1 MYSVLIQNGK
11 TMESFRQFYSI
22 FMEAIDAGNIG
33 VCQWMEAGTTID
45 TTVPELYNLTNDKEE
60 WRAIIVRIEDD
71 ECADAFPASPANPY
85 DFIANTSADICTRE
99 NPVPLVRLTQML
111 GGVPAPPMRF
121 ECDILNEANKA
132 PRMIYRPVIRE
143 ADQAAYRELSDKY
156 HFDGKP
162 PSEIIL
168 VSLRF
173 RQDNRLEKVQK
184 IWQLP
189 KEADSS
195 EFWKR
200 NGYPSIC
207 RFTFYEMER
216 QGPVQKTADLF
227 KAWTAVLLFALNEID
242 PSTLQA
248 YKLHRIEVEFDR
260 ETMCSTIQK
269 CVSRTLGIRQ
279 FISKSIQHEI
289 EEKINQESTLPD
301 YRLVAPVVLK
311 VPARKNYYA
320 KPEAFN
326 LTAESGT
333 SDMAAW
339 KEMQETAE
347 ACVRGVNTCAQ
358 RALDRTADRMRHYC
372 CYTDSEV
379 LPLDAYQTEDLRNE
393 LELLYNKVF
402 DLRAE
407 LPCHEAAD
415 MEAMDVI
422 AKSVKDK
429 ILRRVT
435 TRQAVWGYLIAA
447 AVFILSF
454 IPAVT
459 LFNRQ
464 HLGSWQGI
472 VLAVIVSA
480 LSFAGA
486 ELLLLLVQQGELR
499 AGVRRFNSFVT
510 AVVTRV
516 SESASKFSC
525 YMGDI
530 VSHVHGSSYLLMAQR
545 RRFLRN
551 EAQHYKQN
559 HVTALNLFLADLKQ
573 WSMAF
578 HLPVSFEA
586 AEVDDSFV
594 MEPEIAPCHNPMY
607 TFESHASYSVPV
619 NHTGDQVEA
628 PFGFIRRFNIIRE
641 ELYDDAR

>member
-11 TMESFRQFYSI
+11 TMESFQQFYSI
-22 FMEAIDAGNIG
+22 FMEAIDAGNVG

-45 TTVPELYNLTNDKEE
+45 TTVPELYELTNDKEE
-60 WRAIIVRIEDD
+60 WRAIIVCMEDD
-71 ECADAFPASPANPY
+71 ECGDAFPASPANPY
-85 DFIANTSADICTRE
+85 DFIANASADTCTHE

-111 GGVPAPPMRF
+111 GGVPTPQMHF
-121 ECDILNEANKA
+121 ECDILNEENKA

-143 ADQAAYRELSDKY
+143 EDQAAYRELSAKY
-156 HFDGKP
+156 HFNGKP
-162 PSEIIL
+162 PVEIIL

-173 RQDNRLEKVQK
+173 RQDNRLEKLQK
-184 IWQLP
+184 IWQLA

-260 ETMCSTIQK
+260 AKMCGTIQN
-269 CVSRTLGIRQ
+269 CVSRTLGVRQ
-279 FISKSIQHEI
+279 FISKSIQREI
-289 EEKINQESTLPD
+289 EEKINRESVLPD
-301 YRLVAPVVLK
+301 YRLEAPVVLK
-311 VPARKNYYA
+311 LPPRKNYYA
-320 KPEAFN
+320 NPEAFK
-326 LTAESGT
+326 LTAETGT

-339 KEMQETAE
+339 KEMQEAAE
-347 ACVRGVNTCAQ
+347 SGMRGVNTCAQ
-358 RALDRTADRMRHYC
+358 RALDRTADRLRHYC
-372 CYTDSEV
+372 RYTEHEV
-379 LPLDAYQTEDLRNE
+379 LPLDVYQTEDLRSE
-393 LELLYNKVF
+393 LDQLYGKVF
-402 DLRAE
+402 DLRAD
-407 LPCHEAAD
+407 LPCNEAAD
-415 MEAMDVI
+415 MKAMDTFSS
-422 AKSVKDK
+422 KVKEK
-429 ILRRVT
+429 LLRRVT
-435 TRQAVWGYLIAA
+435 TRQAVLGYLIAA
-447 AVFILSF
+447 VVFVLSF
-454 IPAVT
+454 VPAAV
-459 LFNRQ
+459 LFSRQ
-464 HLGSWQGI
+464 GLGSWQGI
-472 VLAVIVSA
+472 TLAGIVSA
-480 LSFAGA
+480 LAFAGA
-486 ELLLLLVQQGELR
+486 ELAMLLLQRSELR
-499 AGVRRFNSFVT
+499 AEVKQFNGFVT

-516 SESASKFSC
+516 SESTAMFSR
-525 YMGDI
+525 YMGSI
-530 VSHVHGSSYLLMAQR
+530 VSHVHGSSYLLMTQR
-545 RRFLRN
+545 RRFFRN

-559 HVTALNLFLADLKQ
+559 HVTALNRFLADLKQ

-586 AEVDDSFV
+586 AEVDDNFV
-594 MEPEIAPCHNPMY
+594 VETEIAPCHNPLY
-607 TFESHASYSVPV
+607 TFESKASYSVPV